1 MQPQPTPLAL
11 DPTAR
16 ASWPGSRLE
25 TFDGMRTAGRYW
37 KLREWRDRYRDDGGR
52 PATKRNA
59 GQSRLIRRY
68 RDWGGGGL
76 QLLPEIERRPF
87 AVSKA
92 VSGKAGL
99 KSAFPAG
106 QPETIPI
113 VKEDRELGRRDDQDH
128 QQSDGEGELDQA
140 LTALTDG
147 LHSWRSTVKS
157 GVNTRKRMRTRRGP
171 TKKIRAGTVIKTG
184 ARVIRSR

>member
-1 MQPQPTPLAL
+1 
-11 DPTAR
+11 
-16 ASWPGSRLE
+16 
-25 TFDGMRTAGRYW
+25 
-37 KLREWRDRYRDDGGR
+37 DDGGG
-52 PATKRNA
+52 PATKGDA

-68 RDWGGGGL
+68 RDWGGGGGL

-99 KSAFPAG
+99 KGTFPAG

-113 VKEDRELGRRDDQDH
+113 VKVDGELSRRHDEDHEQA
-128 QQSDGEGELDQA
+128 DGEGELDQA
-140 LTALTDG
+140 LRALMDG

-157 GVNTRKRMRTRRGP
+157 GVKTRKRMRTRSGP
-171 TKKIRAGTVIKTG
+171 TKKIRAG
-184 ARVIRSR
+184 